1 MNDNNFLKSVK
12 TLEFDKIR
20 ELAVSM
26 APTDGAAELMCSL
39 YPTYDGDKARALQ
52 KETSAAY
59 TLYMAK
65 GMPSFGNVKNI
76 LPVVDRAGKGASLS
90 PASLLDVANVFRTA
104 SSLLEYIKTDKKG
117 ETVLDDIFARLIP
130 NKFFCDRIQRSII
143 SADNIAD
150 EASAALSDIRR
161 KIKLANNKI
170 RETLQ
175 KYITGTSYSKY
186 LQENIV
192 TQRNGRYVVPV
203 KSEYKNEIKG
213 LVHDT
218 SSSGA
223 TFFIE
228 PIAVVEANNE
238 LKVLQNKENDE
249 IEKILYELSACVAEY
264 ADSLRLDYYNITY
277 LAGVFTRAR
286 LSVYYDGFEPVFNN
300 EKKIVL
306 KKARHP
312 LLDREKTVPTDISLG
327 GEYTTLVI
335 TGPNTGGKT
344 VCLKTI
350 GLFALM
356 AQSGLHIPAAEG
368 STLCVFE
375 DVLADIGDEQSIEQS
390 LSTFSS
396 HMVNIVNI
404 MKSVNENSLVLFDEL
419 GAGTDPVEGAA
430 LAMAVLDEVKSK
442 NALCASTTHY
452 AELKAYAVETD
463 GVING
468 SCEFDV
474 QTLKPTYRLI
484 IGTPGRSNAFAIAER
499 LGLNEKIINA
509 AKQNVHTENKRFED
523 VISRLDSERNEME
536 AEKKKTEEIRRE
548 LEEYKEKT
556 AAELE
561 KRLNAAQKELEDAQE
576 KARGMIDSA
585 KASSDFIF
593 NQLSELQK
601 KKDKQNLA
609 EELKKTRAA
618 VRDNL
623 RENEDKFCVTA
634 DETDSGYELPRELKL
649 GDEVILANIKKQ
661 GTVTALPDKN
671 GNLTV
676 EIGSLTTKTNIKN
689 IRLLGTVGV
698 TVTKGKK
705 KYSEGEYRSA
715 VRADFKPEIDVRGE
729 NGEDAWYMVDK
740 FIDEAVMAK
749 FTTVTVIHG
758 KGTGALRAALQK
770 CFKTDKRVKSYRA
783 GAWGEGDSGV
793 TVLEL
798 K

>member
-1 MNDNNFLKSVK
+1 MNDNRFSKAIK

-20 ELAVSM
+20 QLAVSY
-26 APTDGAAELMCSL
+26 APTEGASQLMSEL
-39 YPTYDGDKARALQ
+39 YPSYDIEKVRLLQ
-52 KETSAAY
+52 RETSASY
-59 TLYMAK
+59 GMYMAK
-65 GMPSFGNVKNI
+65 GMPSFGSIKNI
-76 LPVVDRAGKGASLS
+76 LPLLDHAQKGGSLS
-90 PASLLDVANVFRTA
+90 PASLLDIANVFKTA
-104 SSLLEYIKTDKKG
+104 YALLEYIKTDKK
-117 ETVLDDIFARLIP
+117 EVTCLDDIFHRLIP
-130 NKFFCDRIQRSII
+130 NKFLCDKIQRSII
-143 SADNIAD
+143 SADTIAD
-150 EASAALSDIRR
+150 EASATLYDIRR
-161 KIKLANNKI
+161 RIKLTNAKI
-170 RETLQ
+170 RDTLQ
-175 KYITGTSYSKY
+175 KYVGGAYGKY

-249 IEKILYELSACVAEY
+249 IEKILYELSANVAECEE
-264 ADSLRLDYYNITY
+264 SLRLDYYNITY

-286 LSVYYDGFEPVFNN
+286 LSVAYDGVEPILNT

-312 LLDREKTVPTDISLG
+312 LLDREKVVPTDIILG
-327 GEYTTLVI
+327 GDYTTLVI

-344 VCLKTI
+344 VCLKTL

-356 AQSGLHIPAAEG
+356 VQAGLHIPAGEG
-368 STLCVFE
+368 SSVCVFE
-375 DVLADIGDEQSIEQS
+375 DILADIGDEQSIEQS
-390 LSTFSS
+390 LSTFSA

-404 MKSVNENSLVLFDEL
+404 MRSKNENSLVLFDEL

-430 LAMAVLDEVKSK
+430 LATSVLEEVRECG
-442 NALCASTTHY
+442 ALCASTTHY
-452 AELKAYAVETD
+452 AELKAYAIETD

-484 IGTPGRSNAFAIAER
+484 IGTPGRSNAFAIAKR
-499 LGLNEKIINA
+499 LGLGENILKRAEGLV
-509 AKQNVHTENKRFED
+509 QTENKQFED
-523 VISRLDSERNEME
+523 VIERLDAQRAEME
-536 AEKKKTEEIRRE
+536 AELENTRIIRRR
-548 LEEYKEKT
+548 LEEYEQKT
-556 AAELE
+556 TSELQKRLDAAEAELE
-561 KRLNAAQKELEDAQE
+561 SARE

-593 NQLSELQK
+593 DQLTRLQK
-601 KKDKQNLA
+601 QKEKETLG
-609 EELKKTRAA
+609 EELKKSRAA
-618 VRDNL
+618 VRENL
-623 RENEDKFCVTA
+623 RQNEDKFYVTA
-634 DETDSGYELPRELKL
+634 DEVDSGYELPRELAI
-649 GDEVILANIKKQ
+649 GDEVILSNIKKQ
-661 GTVTALPDKN
+661 GTVKSLPDKN

-676 EIGSLTTKTNIKN
+676 EIGALTTKTNVKN
-689 IRLLGTVGV
+689 IRLLGTAGV
-698 TVTKGKK
+698 TVSRGKK
-705 KYSEGEYRSA
+705 KYGEGEYRSA

-729 NGEDAWYMVDK
+729 NGEDAWFMVDK
-740 FIDEAVMAK
+740 FIDEAIMAK

-758 KGTGALRAALQK
+758 KGTGALRKALHK
-770 CFKTDKRVKSYRA
+770 CFGVDKRIKSFRQ
-783 GAWGEGDSGV
+783 GNWGEGDSGV